1 MKLCRDFDTI
11 TGTEPTWPRLVIHK
25 APYVK
30 ASYVGL
36 MLQQPSRYYILD
48 SQGQSDGT
56 AVASLIWLLP
66 HIHADAII
74 CNIPAP
80 TKRRPV

>member
-25 APYVK
+25 APYV
-30 ASYVGL
+30 GL

-48 SQGQSDGT
+48 SQGQSGGT
-56 AVASLIWLLP
+56 AVTSLIWLLRP